1 LDRRRY
7 PRFSV
12 SCPVNFS
19 VALLGSQFLVE
30 DFGCSG
36 TVLNISRRGLLAE
49 VDRLVAVGT
58 DCVLSLVDAE
68 GLVWPVSLRG
78 RVKRSCIEGAGWRIG
93 VEFDELIDVLPQA
106 AQAASIPEVRTARS

>member
-1 LDRRRY
+1 MDRRRY

-19 VALLGSQFLVE
+19 VDLLGSQFLVE
-30 DFGCSG
+30 HFGCSG
-36 TVLNISRRGLLAE
+36 TVLDISRKGLLAE

-93 VEFDELIDVLPQA
+93 VEFDELVDVLPQA
-106 AQAASIPEVRTARS
+106 AQATSISEVRTA